1 MVKAYAAMAAGG
13 ALEPFEFEFGA
24 LDDNAVEIAVDYCG
38 LCSSDVSMINNSW
51 GRSTFPL
58 VPGHEVIGT
67 ISAVGAAVTRVAI
80 GDVVGLG
87 WHADYCMECHTCLSG
102 DHNLCG
108 SAAPTII
115 GRHGG
120 FAEKV
125 RANAASVVKL
135 PVGTDPKTA
144 GPLFCGGIT
153 VFNPLLEYNVKPTD
167 KVAVIG
173 IGGLGHLAIKFLR
186 AWGCE
191 VTAFTSTDAKRE
203 EAIAMGA
210 VSTINSTSSADI
222 EAHANQ
228 FDLVLSTV
236 GVNLDWPTILTTL
249 RPKGRL
255 HLVGITVEPMQIGV
269 MSLLRHQKAVSA
281 SPVGSP
287 AAIATMLEFAAAHN
301 IQPQME
307 LYRAA
312 SINEAIERLESG
324 KARYR
329 VVIDMRSHGNQQ

>member
-13 ALEPFEFEFGA
+13 ELEPYEFEFGPLA
-24 LDDNAVEIAVDYCG
+24 DNAVEIAVEYCG

-67 ISAVGAAVTRVAI
+67 IAAVGSQVRRVAV
-80 GDVVGLG
+80 GDKVGLG
-87 WHADYCMECHTCLSG
+87 WHADYCMECHTCMSG
-102 DHNLCG
+102 DHHLCA

-120 FAEKV
+120 FAERV

-135 PVGTDPKTA
+135 PEGANAATT

-153 VFNPLLEYNVKPTD
+153 VFNPLLEYDVKPTD
-167 KVAVIG
+167 NVAVIG

-186 AWGCE
+186 AWGCQ

-210 VSTINSTSSADI
+210 IKTIDSTSTQAI
-222 EAHANQ
+222 EAHAGQ

-255 HLVGITVEPMQIGV
+255 HLVGITVEPMSIGV
-269 MSLLRHQKAVSA
+269 MSLLRQQKAVSA

-287 AAIATMLEFAAAHN
+287 AAIATMLEFAAQHD
-301 IQPQME
+301 IQPQTE

-312 SINEAIERLESG
+312 QINDAIARLESG

-329 VVIDMRSHGNQQ
+329 IVIDMRQPER

>member
-1 MVKAYAAMAAGG
+1 MVQAYAAIEPGG
-13 ALEPFEFEFGA
+13 KLEPFEFEFGA
-24 LDDNAVEIAVDYCG
+24 LNDAAVEIEVAYCG

-67 ISAVGAAVTRVAI
+67 ISAVGSQVTRVAV
-80 GDVVGLG
+80 GDLVGLG

-120 FAEKV
+120 FAERV

-135 PVGTDPKTA
+135 PAGADPKTA

-153 VFNPLLEYNVKPTD
+153 VFNPLLEYDIKPTD

-173 IGGLGHLAIKFLR
+173 IGGLGHLAIAFLC

-191 VTAFTSTDAKRE
+191 VTAFTSTAGKRE
-203 EAIAMGA
+203 EAIEMGA
-210 VSTINSTSSADI
+210 SATVDSTNSADI
-222 EAHANQ
+222 EAHTNQ

-255 HLVGITVEPMQIGV
+255 HLVGITVEPMEIGV
-269 MSLLRHQKAVSA
+269 MSLLRHQKTVSA

-287 AAIATMLEFAAAHN
+287 AAIATMLEFAAQHN
-301 IQPQME
+301 IQPQTEMF
-307 LYRAA
+307 AA
-312 SINEAIERLESG
+312 SNINEAIARLESG

-329 VVIDMRSHGNQQ
+329 VVIDMKN